1 MSFRRIDIDIGS
13 DNGSITLFFDR
24 GILYRCGDFIKK
36 RGNLI
41 PFEIYR

>member
-24 GILYRCGDFIKK
+24 GILYA
-36 RGNLI
+36 
-41 PFEIYR
+41 EIS

>member
-24 GILYRCGDFIKK
+24 GILSLRRFHKETGQFDS
-36 RGNLI
+36 L
-41 PFEIYR
+41 